1 MITKWESFNYD
12 SKVKN
17 AVSNFKM
24 TRNNTASFIEE
35 FFNVG
40 EDNSDDAL
48 VIITDFLKY
57 RVTLFWC
64 WLFEDHGGEQ

>member
-1 MITKWESFNYD
+1 
-12 SKVKN
+12 
-17 AVSNFKM
+17 M